1 MDLKDTLWQL
11 FGRTGDIKYYLMLR
25 DLEDAERGRKK

>member
-11 FGRTGDIKYYLMLR
+11 FGRTGDIKYYIMLH
-25 DLEDAERGRKK
+25 DLQEEERKR